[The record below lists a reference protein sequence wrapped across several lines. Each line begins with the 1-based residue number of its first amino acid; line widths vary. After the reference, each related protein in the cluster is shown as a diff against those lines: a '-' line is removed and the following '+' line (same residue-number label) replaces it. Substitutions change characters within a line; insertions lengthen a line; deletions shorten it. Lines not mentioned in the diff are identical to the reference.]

1 VRRLNRILRSICFL
15 AALLLLVLQISVLES
30 PCQAEEPAATR
41 IVAGSRVD
49 LFRLWPAI
57 AKAPSADMA
66 TLEVLIRP
74 DVEAVNRSRAFVLVL
89 SNSGGRDAAGIS
101 LALNSGAVRASV
113 LGTRLD
119 APQQLRPAQ
128 WSHVAL
134 TIDSRKVNRQARL
147 WVNGQQVAESL
158 ILEYWP
164 QNFQVAEMLSDKW
177 NQGRV
182 FTGELGDVRISRTVR
197 YTQSFKQPITLPKD
211 DDSVLRLNGNQI
223 PLDR

>member
-1 VRRLNRILRSICFL
+1 MLAIQTSIL
-15 AALLLLVLQISVLES
+15 QS
-30 PCQAEEPAATR
+30 PGHADEQAATR
-41 IVAGSRVD
+41 IIAGSKVD
-49 LFRLWPAI
+49 LFRQWPAI
-57 AKAPSADMA
+57 EKAPSRDIA

-74 DVEAVNRSRAFVLVL
+74 DVEAVNRPRAFILTL
-89 SNSGGRDAAGIS
+89 SNSGGRDTAGIS
-101 LALNSGAVRASV
+101 LALNSGSLRASV

-119 APQQLRPAQ
+119 ATTPLRPGE

-197 YTQSFKQPITLPKD
+197 YTQPFEKPVTLPKD
-211 DDSVLRLNGNQI
+211 DDSVLRLNGSKI